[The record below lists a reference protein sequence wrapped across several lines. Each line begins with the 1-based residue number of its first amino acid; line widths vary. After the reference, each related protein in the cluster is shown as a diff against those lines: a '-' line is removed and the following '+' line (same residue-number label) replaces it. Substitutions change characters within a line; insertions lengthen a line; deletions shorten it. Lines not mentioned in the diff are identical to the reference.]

1 MADTRTKCL
10 FYSSFE
16 KLEPHFFKTKKS
28 RRRKKLESFL
38 YFSSCTGERLFGTKL
53 FGLIILFYQFITKKI
68 IYNFSTICTV
78 NVTNP
83 PSLTALKSELWREPL
98 LRQCFSIGI

>member
-16 KLEPHFFKTKKS
+16 KLEPHFFKTKKVGEEKNS
-28 RRRKKLESFL
+28 SLFL
-38 YFSSCTGERLFGTKL
+38 YFSSCTGERFLGTKL
-53 FGLIILFYQFITKKI
+53 FCLCIY
-68 IYNFSTICTV
+68 YNFSTICTV